1 MPKKIYDVHLSTSER
16 DHLENIIS
24 SGTENARK
32 LTRSRILLK
41 ADENWLDKEICAAL
55 DVGRATVERIRRRY
69 VEEGLNI
76 ALNGRKTTRQYNRK
90 VDGRDEAHLIA
101 LVCGAPPEGRANW
114 SLRLL
119 AEKFVVLEET
129 TVESI
134 SHETVRQVLK
144 KTNLSL
150 GKTKN
155 G

>member
-1 MPKKIYDVHLSTSER
+1 MPKKIYNVHLSPSER

-41 ADENWLDKEICAAL
+41 ADQNWLDKEICAAL